1 MNENGFLQSL
11 SRNSDVILAVA
22 VISILVFMIL
32 PLPPFLLDIL
42 IAFNITFSVII
53 LLISMYITSPLELSV
68 FPGLLLIITLFRLS
82 LNVASTRLI
91 LGDGY
96 AGKIIFALGSSSASG
111 FKP

>member
-42 IAFNITFSVII
+42 IAFNITF
-53 LLISMYITSPLELSV
+53 
-68 FPGLLLIITLFRLS
+68 R
-82 LNVASTRLI
+82 
-91 LGDGY
+91 
-96 AGKIIFALGSSSASG
+96 
-111 FKP
+111 